1 MIILGKTNDDKGKQL
16 ETITRDILERM
27 RCKNIQVNFISSG
40 GEEIDVAADYP
51 LPSVG
56 TVLNRR
62 LICECK
68 AHSRPVD
75 LPTWQK
81 FLGMIYSEEARI
93 GSEIS
98 GCFISLSGV
107 NGNVS
112 GHYDELRKSKPNVN
126 LVTGDALLT
135 AVTSIY
141 SLCDVEIVRATL
153 ERFTKRQYR
162 ALEVTY
168 YNRNLCWVVIFQDDA
183 YTIIDSAGSPLEA
196 APLAELKT
204 LVETVLPIRPYVA
217 LKEEAEAQRR
227 KLQSMKSV
235 IAQLITNGGRIKLSD
250 LKSGPPFNFREAD
263 FQRAAEELVNE
274 GWIVESDDGA
284 ELHFEEANESQFYS
298 NLIKTYRVLLG
309 GETTGFDLLEVMKST
324 FYGTHM
330 NEYFLSQIQAIQG
343 GLPLTTED
351 IEVAIKLITWSPSA
365 LLWAIQ
371 PDPTIVTHRKA
382 SDTITAAIDHS
393 DRNLFIRRL
402 YEKLRYDLSHHIERV
417 YLLDTFNFREI
428 QTQQKVII
436 KSGQRIELEVDLNER
451 IGLGYVGE
459 GLTGPDGTNT
469 ILLQLLESASEPWD
483 VAAWN
488 PTTTASEPEE
498 DRSTQQDTS

>member
-16 ETITRDILERM
+16 ETITHDILEKM
-27 RCKNIQVNFISSG
+27 GCKNIQVNFISSG

-51 LPSVG
+51 LPTVG

-68 AHSRPVD
+68 AHSRPID

-93 GSEIS
+93 GSEVS

-112 GHYDELRKSKPNVN
+112 GHYDELRKTKPNIN

-141 SLCDVEIVRATL
+141 SLCNVGIVRETL
-153 ERFTKRQYR
+153 EKFTNRQYR
-162 ALEVTY
+162 ALEMTY
-168 YNRNLCWVVIFQDDA
+168 YNRNLYWVVIFQDDA
-183 YTIIDSAGSPLEA
+183 YTIMDSAGSPLET
-196 APLAELKT
+196 APLGELRT

-235 IAQLITNGGRIKLSD
+235 IAQLITNGGKIKLSD
-250 LKSGPPFNFREAD
+250 LKSGPPFSFGEAEL
-263 FQRAAEELVNE
+263 QIAAKELVNE
-274 GWIVESDDGA
+274 GLIVESDDGA
-284 ELHFEEANESQFYS
+284 ELHFDEANESQFYS
-298 NLIKTYRVLLG
+298 NLTKAYRVLLG
-309 GETTGFDLLEVMKST
+309 GEASGFDLLEVMKST

-330 NEYFLSQIQAIQG
+330 NENFLSQIQVIQG
-343 GLPLTTED
+343 ALPLTTED

-365 LLWAIQ
+365 VLWAVQ
-371 PDPTIVTHRKA
+371 PDPMIVTHRNA
-382 SDTITAAIDHS
+382 SNTITAAIDHS
-393 DRNLFIRRL
+393 DRNYFIRRL

-417 YLLDTFNFREI
+417 YLLDTFNLREI
-428 QTQQKVII
+428 QTQQKAIV

-451 IGLGYVGE
+451 IGLGYIGE
-459 GLTGPDGTNT
+459 GYTGPDGTDT
-469 ILLQLLESASEPWD
+469 MLLQLLESASEPWD
-483 VAAWN
+483 VAA
-488 PTTTASEPEE
+488 SENH
-498 DRSTQQDTS
+498 RS